1 LRVFIEWV
9 AELIARHA
17 PPLHPPL

>member
-1 LRVFIEWV
+1 RVFIEWV